1 MNAIAPGVTNTK
13 LTERVVKAKPA
24 LEAAL
29 KFRTPIGRFAEP
41 EEIGKMAVFLA
52 SDLASYMT
60 GAIIACDGG
69 WTAHSDFAGIPPDRI
84 TGWE

>member
-1 MNAIAPGVTNTK
+1 MEG
-13 LTERVVKAKPA
+13 KPA

-29 KFRTPIGRFAEP
+29 KFRTPLGRFAEP
-41 EEIGKMAVFLA
+41 DEIGKVAVFLA
-52 SDLASYMT
+52 SDMASYIT

-84 TGWE
+84 IGWA